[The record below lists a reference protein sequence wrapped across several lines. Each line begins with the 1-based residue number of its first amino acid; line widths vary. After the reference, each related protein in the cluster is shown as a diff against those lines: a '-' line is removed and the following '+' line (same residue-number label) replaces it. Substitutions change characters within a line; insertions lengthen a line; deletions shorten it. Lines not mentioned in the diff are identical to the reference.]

1 MQGPKAALK
10 AMISHFRLAMSAT
23 VKELFRFAPLAVASV
38 LLAGTVPCVANDTS
52 ASIDAGGLVFRQ
64 SADIEMKS
72 EVLTISPETVEVDYV
87 FFNKSAKDIA
97 TPVAFP
103 LPDLALA
110 EMWHSPVS
118 VPFRGQQNYVGFKT
132 WVDGKEI
139 AARSEVHAVLE
150 DGRDIA
156 GDLGRLGVN
165 IFAEQQ
171 AYSPEAKAALLKL
184 GALVD
189 GGYGDIFPVWV
200 AKTSFYWTQTF
211 PAGKELRVKHR
222 YSAGPLRRLV
232 RADEP
237 EWCTDAAHKAAFAAL
252 PKVEGDYLDGKA
264 VRYVLKTGA
273 NSAGPI
279 GDFTLRIDKGGAA
292 LVSTCPI
299 PGLTLT
305 RDGHAF
311 VAHARNFTPAA
322 DLNVL
327 FAFAGRK

>member
-1 MQGPKAALK
+1 
-10 AMISHFRLAMSAT
+10 MIQRLAA
-23 VKELFRFAPLAVASV
+23 FALVFTLALGA
-38 LLAGTVPCVANDTS
+38 AVPCAANDTS

-64 SADIEMKS
+64 SADIEMRS
-72 EVLTISPETVEVDYV
+72 EVLTISPEAVEVDYV
-87 FFNKSAKDIA
+87 FFNTSQKDIT

-103 LPDLALA
+103 LPDLNLA

-118 VPFRGQQNYVGFKT
+118 VPFRGQPNYVGFKT
-132 WVDGKEI
+132 WVDGKE
-139 AARSEVHAVLE
+139 AAASSEVHAVLE

-156 GDLGRLGVN
+156 GELQRLGVN
-165 IFAEQQ
+165 IFGGQQ
-171 AYSPEAKAALLKL
+171 DYTPEVKAALLKL

-189 GGYGDIFPVWV
+189 GGYGDIYPVWI

-222 YSAGPLRRLV
+222 YSAGPLHRLV

-252 PKVEGDYLDGKA
+252 PKLEGDYLDGKA

-273 NSAGPI
+273 NWAGPI

-305 RDGHAF
+305 REGNAF

-327 FAFAGRK
+327 FVFTSRN